1 MDEDIN
7 NMLTNFIGQ
16 TYGEILKLD
25 KNIVG
30 QSQHLRPKSNE
41 FKTLATNILSNK
53 IQPTD
58 NNYHQTRIPAQ
69 QPTIVQVQPTQ
80 PTNTDQLEF
89 NFNKS
94 VDIEKIYNVLC
105 NIENKLNDIDS
116 RLQKL
121 EQI

>member
-30 QSQHLRPKSNE
+30 QSQHLKPKSNE
-41 FKTLATNILSNK
+41 FKNLATTILANK
-53 IQPTD
+53 PHVTQEG
-58 NNYHQTRIPAQ
+58 
-69 QPTIVQVQPTQ
+69 VTQ
-80 PTNTDQLEF
+80 PQIQTQPQITITQPIIKPTNGQLEF
-89 NFNKS
+89 DFDDSATAKNIYKTLQR
-94 VDIEKIYNVLC
+94 IED
-105 NIENKLNDIDS
+105 KLNCVFD